1 MSIERINPDN
11 LIKWPPMATVVVAP
25 SQKLAFIAGQTA
37 IDKDF
42 NHLGGDDFAE
52 QTRYAMKNLLVAIE
66 AAGAKPED
74 VVTSTAYVVDLTQE
88 RSAVFASVME
98 EVLDGK
104 PFPPHAINLIGTTG
118 LGGGSHQL
126 IEITA
131 IAAIS

>member
-11 LIKWPPMATVVVAP
+11 LLKWPPMATVVVAP

-52 QTRYAMKNLLVAIE
+52 QTRYAIKNLLVALE

-74 VVTSTAYVVDLTQE
+74 VVTSTVYIVGLNQE
-88 RSAVFASVME
+88 LATIFGSVME

-104 PFPPHAINLIGTTG
+104 PFPPHAISLIGTTG
-118 LGGGSHQL
+118 LGGRRQL